1 MFEREHEL
9 NDRYVN
15 MTNHVYSHRCSDY
28 CWKPQMIEVEYDET
42 DPEHA
47 QDHPGVRPTY
57 DRRDGSRVVKLVC
70 CECRMGFGY
79 RAGLGSEVIEIEPV
93 VPRE

>member
-1 MFEREHEL
+1 VGAAGCYTRLGSPTASDDIMKKGDVLELQRFMFEREHEL

-47 QDHPGVRPTY
+47 QDHPGVRPT
-57 DRRDGSRVVKLVC
+57 
-70 CECRMGFGY
+70 
-79 RAGLGSEVIEIEPV
+79 
-93 VPRE
+93 

>member
-47 QDHPGVRPTY
+47 QDHPGVRPT
-57 DRRDGSRVVKLVC
+57 
-70 CECRMGFGY
+70 
-79 RAGLGSEVIEIEPV
+79 
-93 VPRE
+93 